1 MANVPTEKECRRRL
15 EEARTMTKGT
25 MKMSMV
31 CKTPEELAN
40 MKVAA
45 KGMKGIKNL
54 SIILSEK

>member
-31 CKTPEELAN
+31 CKTSEELAN
-40 MKVAA
+40 MKAAA

>member
-1 MANVPTEKECRRRL
+1 MANVPTTQECRRRL

-40 MKVAA
+40 MKAAA

-54 SIILSEK
+54 SIVLSEK